1 MKILITGAAG
11 MLGSH
16 LSELLL
22 NKNYKVIGIDNLS
35 VGKISSLSN
44 CINNKNFS
52 FYKFDVRKKKNLKKY
67 LRLII

>member
-52 FYKFDVRKKKNLKKY
+52 FYKFDVRKKKKT
-67 LRLII
+67 